1 MLQNSGTARRKAT
14 LKSPPFHPETT
25 QWWPDP
31 LGIAGPTQQ
40 QQKLQL
46 SSSRASSGSFAWR
59 YDMEYLWEMMT
70 FSHVFSLVSSSCC
83 NPAVFPFP
91 TPALQWHNQ
100 HCSWH
105 SYGQQ
110 QDSWNQLELAFTW
123 HGAAAWLCSESPIPM
138 HHSPVLPKLC
148 HISQLWQFINHGT
161 EAPILSMKQITG
173 FLMVWVCTL
182 KLHSI

>member
-1 MLQNSGTARRKAT
+1 MTSFNMNRAFQSKSKRVSINSCFLFVVVSHR
-14 LKSPPFHPETT
+14 
-25 QWWPDP
+25 WPAE
-31 LGIAGPTQQ
+31 LLSAAVVQQ
-40 QQKLQL
+40 FFL
-46 SSSRASSGSFAWR
+46 SSIPLSQR
-59 YDMEYLWEMMT
+59 
-70 FSHVFSLVSSSCC
+70 
-83 NPAVFPFP
+83 
-91 TPALQWHNQ
+91 HNQ